1 MSRMIN
7 ILLTDLTSDRLKKEQ
22 EMERIIND
30 NIEISEKVSLIKG
43 QLREI
48 VLTDLM
54 IAEWRKLISSSEP
67 SEL

>member
-1 MSRMIN
+1 MSRIIN
-7 ILLTDLTSDRLKKEQ
+7 ILLTELTSDRLKHEQ

-30 NIEISEKVSLIKG
+30 NVEISKKVDLIKQ
-43 QLREI
+43 QLKEI

-54 IAEWRKLISSSEP
+54 ISEWRNLTNESDT

>member
-1 MSRMIN
+1 MNRLVS

-30 NIEISEKVSLIKG
+30 NIEISEKVSLIKN
-43 QLREI
+43 QLKEI

-54 IAEWRKLISSSEP
+54 ITEWRKLTNSD
-67 SEL
+67 SELS

>member
-30 NIEISEKVSLIKG
+30 NIEISEKVFLIKG

>member
-1 MSRMIN
+1 MSRIIN
-7 ILLTDLTSDRLKKEQ
+7 ILLTELTSDRLKQEQ

-30 NIEISEKVSLIKG
+30 NVEISKKVDLIKQ
-43 QLREI
+43 QLKEI

-54 IAEWRKLISSSEP
+54 ISEWRNLTNESDT

>member
-54 IAEWRKLISSSEP
+54 IAEFRKLISSSEP

>member
-30 NIEISEKVSLIKG
+30 NIEISEKVSLIKV

>member
-54 IAEWRKLISSSEP
+54 IAEWRKLISSSES

>member
-1 MSRMIN
+1 MIN

-30 NIEISEKVSLIKG
+30 NIEITEKVELIKT
-43 QLREI
+43 QLKEI

-54 IAEWRKLISSSEP
+54 ITEWRRITTVGDSSDSK
-67 SEL
+67 